1 MTKKKTVM
9 LVIMDGFG
17 CSDVTAN
24 NAVAQASLKVLPKLW
39 QTYPHSYLE
48 ASGEAVGLPQGQI
61 GNSEVG
67 HLNIGAGRIVYQ
79 ALTKITKDIESGAFF
94 KKDALVGAMENT
106 KRRGTA
112 LHLMGLVSPGGVHSS
127 EKHLYGLLE
136 MAKQYG
142 LQKVYIH
149 AFLDGRDVLP
159 RSAGAYL
166 RALEDECRRLG
177 VGRIATI
184 SGRYYAMDRDKRW
197 DRVEKAYK
205 AVALGEGETAAD
217 AQTCLKNSYRAD
229 VSDEFVVPTVLCHQ
243 PIEDGDSVVFFNFRP
258 DRARQLTEA
267 FVSPDFTGFTRPRKL
282 DVYFATMT
290 RYEDSL
296 PVHVVY
302 DKETIV
308 NTLGEVLSKAGKKQ
322 LRIAETE
329 KYAHVTY
336 FFNGGNETPYA
347 GEDRILV
354 PSPKVATYDLQPEMN
369 APIVTDKVVE
379 QIQAGT
385 YDLIVLN
392 FANADMVGHT
402 GVFEAAVK
410 AVETV
415 DTCVGRIVDAL
426 QAVQGQLLII
436 ADHGNAE
443 RMADPATG
451 SPYTAHTTN
460 HVPCILVSREHQH
473 DHLQDGVLAD
483 VAPTLLHLL
492 GMSQPAEMTGK
503 DLLVLARK

>member
-17 CSDVTAN
+17 CSDVRAN

-94 KKDALVGAMENT
+94 KKEALAGAMENA
-106 KRRGTA
+106 KQHGTA

-142 LQKVYIH
+142 LQDVYIH

-166 RALEDECRRLG
+166 QELEDECHRLG

-205 AVALGEGETAAD
+205 AVALGEGETASD
-217 AQTCLKNSYRAD
+217 AQTCLENSYSAG
-229 VSDEFVVPTVLCHQ
+229 VSDEFVVPTVLCHK
-243 PIEDGDSVVFFNFRP
+243 PIADGDSVVFFNFRP

-267 FVSPDFTGFTRPRKL
+267 FVSPDFTGFTRPQKL
-282 DVYFATMT
+282 NLYFATMT

-369 APIVTDKVVE
+369 APIVTDKVVD

-415 DTCVGRIVDAL
+415 DTCVGRIVEAL
-426 QAVQGQLLII
+426 QTVQGQLLII

-443 RMADPATG
+443 RMADPETG

-473 DHLQDGVLAD
+473 DHLHDGVLAD
-483 VAPTLLHLL
+483 VAPTLLRLL
-492 GMSQPAEMTGK
+492 GMSQPAEMTGT
-503 DLLVLARK
+503 DLLD